1 MFGFGILLQE
11 DFVLCPHYIQDH
23 TTEHIDM
30 TTRLVVW
37 YTNIVARNGQI
48 HITDRSPSGWQP
60 LKVGGVGQG
69 GVNTSSLPGFATIND
84 RLTEACGN
92 CLLISIRMCASKP
105 PVLCHTGDKICPLLT
120 KSQLLPMCSLCPRK
134 VPYTSVFCETV
145 VKPPMFFYIYAHI
158 LAQINFRTATAKKS
172 VVVWFKIVTK
182 ASNTKSSTGWCKS
195 ASMSANMHLM
205 WKKGTLQ
212 FLLTYQISWRAEE
225 IKREFMCHLR
235 IIFYAHSLLIFEI
248 LSEWSFSKNKFC
260 TRKHKSHTKY
270 SSISP

>member
-1 MFGFGILLQE
+1 MSQE

-48 HITDRSPSGWQP
+48 HITDR
-60 LKVGGVGQG
+60 LG
-69 GVNTSSLPGFATIND
+69 GVNTSSWVCHNNG
-84 RLTEACGN
+84 RQTEACGN

-145 VKPPMFFYIYAHI
+145 VKHPMFFYIYAHI

-172 VVVWFKIVTK
+172 VVV
-182 ASNTKSSTGWCKS
+182 
-195 ASMSANMHLM
+195 
-205 WKKGTLQ
+205 
-212 FLLTYQISWRAEE
+212 
-225 IKREFMCHLR
+225 
-235 IIFYAHSLLIFEI
+235 
-248 LSEWSFSKNKFC
+248 
-260 TRKHKSHTKY
+260 
-270 SSISP
+270 